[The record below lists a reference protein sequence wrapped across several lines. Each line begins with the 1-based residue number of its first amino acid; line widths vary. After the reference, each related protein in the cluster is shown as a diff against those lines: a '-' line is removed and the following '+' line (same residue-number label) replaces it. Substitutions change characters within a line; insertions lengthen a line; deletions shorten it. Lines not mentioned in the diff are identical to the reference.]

1 MLRRVLRRG
10 GRADAVSRRRRLRK
24 LLSVPLLLLVVALH
38 VLLLLL
44 LVVTV
49 WSFAAGARARVPNV
63 LEYRVHG
70 VSRLGTGPPLK
81 TSGLNFRLTE
91 SSRSSPVKA

>member
-38 VLLLLL
+38 VLLLML
-44 LVVTV
+44 VTV
-49 WSFAAGARARVPNV
+49 WSFPAGARARVPNV

>member
-38 VLLLLL
+38 VLLLL

>member
-1 MLRRVLRRG
+1 MLRRVLRRR

-38 VLLLLL
+38 VLLLML
-44 LVVTV
+44 VTV

>member
-38 VLLLLL
+38 VLLLML
-44 LVVTV
+44 VTV